1 MSNQTV
7 FVLGAG
13 FSCLAGIPL
22 MNELRREAL
31 ADPRIRNLPGLV
43 GRDTERSL
51 EETLLDLR
59 RTAGESAAEAHDA
72 LLNASLCLL
81 WKKHQ
86 MMPDLP
92 EAYSRFAR
100 VAGDSVGIVSLNW
113 DLVCELALYTAD
125 IDWSYSTTRG
135 IPVIKPHGSINWT
148 NHSSLPKQKWKSG
161 NGFALVDDA
170 RSISYRPDDP
180 FRDPLLGYTDS
191 DFKYVAF
198 PGLLH
203 ENSEATDRLWADVR
217 TLIAKA
223 SRVVFIGYSLPLY
236 DTRSRSE
243 FQTACSG
250 KEVTVIDPSEQAV
263 EIYQNH
269 VGKGVVGRLGRF
281 DECEV

>member
-22 MNELRREAL
+22 MNELRGEVL
-31 ADPRIRNLPGLV
+31 ADPRIRNLPALV
-43 GRDTERSL
+43 GRDKESSL
-51 EETLLDLR
+51 EEILLDLR
-59 RTAGESAAEAHDA
+59 QAADESATQAHDA
-72 LLNASLCLL
+72 LLDASLCLL

-125 IDWSYSTTRG
+125 IKWSYSAGRG
-135 IPVIKPHGSINWT
+135 TPIIKPHGSINWT
-148 NHSSLPKQKWKSG
+148 NHPQIPKQKWKSS
-161 NGFALVDDA
+161 NGFAQIDDE
-170 RSISYRPDDP
+170 RSISYRPEDP

-203 ENSEATDRLWADVR
+203 ENSEATDRLWTEAR
-217 TLIAKA
+217 ALIARA
-223 SRVVFIGYSLPLY
+223 SRVEFIGYSLPCY

-243 FQTACSG
+243 FLAVCPE
-250 KEVTVIDPSEQAV
+250 KEIVVVDPSETAL
-263 EIYQNH
+263 EAYESHFGRGI
-269 VGKGVVGRLGRF
+269 VGKMGKFENCQL
-281 DECEV
+281 

>member
-22 MNELRREAL
+22 MNELRDEVF
-31 ADPRIRNLPGLV
+31 ADPCIQNLPGLADHDKQRNV
-43 GRDTERSL
+43 

-59 RTAGESAAEAHDA
+59 TTADESAARAHDA

-100 VAGDSVGIVSLNW
+100 IAGESGGIVSLNW

-125 IDWSYSTTRG
+125 IKWSYSTDRG
-135 IPVIKPHGSINWT
+135 IPVVKPHGSINWT
-148 NHSSLPKQKWKSG
+148 NHPQLPKQKSKSG
-161 NGFALVDDA
+161 NGFAQIDA
-170 RSISYRPDDP
+170 ERSISYRPDDP

-203 ENSEATDRLWADVR
+203 ENSAATDRLWGETR
-217 TLIAKA
+217 SLIAKA
-223 SRVVFIGYSLPLY
+223 SRVVFIGYSLPFY

-243 FQTACSG
+243 FQNACSG
-250 KEVTVIDPSEQAV
+250 KQVTVIDPSEEAL
-263 EIYQNH
+263 ETYQKH
-269 VGKGVVGRLGRF
+269 FGKEVVGRLGKF

>member
-22 MNELRREAL
+22 MNELRCEAL
-31 ADPRIRNLPGLV
+31 ADSRIRNLPGLV

-100 VAGDSVGIVSLNW
+100 VAGDSIGIVSLNW

-125 IDWSYSTTRG
+125 IDWSYSTARG

-148 NHSSLPKQKWKSG
+148 NHSSLPKQKWRSG

-203 ENSEATDRLWADVR
+203 ENSDATDRLWTEAR
-217 TLIAKA
+217 ALIDRA
-223 SRVVFIGYSLPLY
+223 SRVVFIGYSLPGY
-236 DTRSRSE
+236 DTRSRRN
-243 FQTACSG
+243 FQDACSG
-250 KEVTVIDPSEQAV
+250 KEITAIDPSPQVLAT
-263 EIYQNH
+263 YQNH
-269 VGKGVVGRLGRF
+269 FGKSITVRCHAF
-281 DECEV
+281 EDCD

>member
-22 MNELRREAL
+22 MNELRDEVL
-31 ADPRIRNLPGLV
+31 ADPRIRNLPALA
-43 GRDTERSL
+43 GRDKERSL
-51 EETLLDLR
+51 EEILLDLR
-59 RTAGESAAEAHDA
+59 RTADESATQAHDA

-100 VAGDSVGIVSLNW
+100 VAGESVGIVSLNW

-125 IDWSYSTTRG
+125 IKWSYSTDRG

-148 NHSSLPKQKWKSG
+148 NHPQIPKQKWKSG
-161 NGFALVDDA
+161 NGFAQIDDE

-203 ENSEATDRLWADVR
+203 ENSEATDRLWAEAR
-217 TLIAKA
+217 ALIAKA
-223 SRVVFIGYSLPLY
+223 SRVVFIGYSLPCY

-243 FQTACSG
+243 FQIACSG

-269 VGKGVVGRLGRF
+269 FGKGVVGRLGRF

>member
-22 MNELRREAL
+22 MNELCDEVL
-31 ADPRIRNLPGLV
+31 ADPRIKNLPALAGQE
-43 GRDTERSL
+43 ERRSI
-51 EETLLDLR
+51 EEILLDLR
-59 RTAGESAAEAHDA
+59 KETDESATQAHDA

-92 EAYSRFAR
+92 EAYLRFAR
-100 VAGDSVGIVSLNW
+100 IAGESVGIVSMNW

-125 IDWSYSTTRG
+125 INWSYSTTRG

-148 NHSSLPKQKWKSG
+148 NHSLLPKQKWKNG
-161 NGFALVDDA
+161 NGFAQVNDA
-170 RSISYRPDDP
+170 RSVSYRPDDP

-198 PGLLH
+198 PGLLC
-203 ENSEATDRLWADVR
+203 ENSEATDRLWAQACA
-217 TLIAKA
+217 LIANA
-223 SRVVFIGYSLPLY
+223 SKVIFIGYSLPAY
-236 DTRSRSE
+236 DMRSRRE
-243 FQTACSG
+243 FMAACSE
-250 KEVTVIDPSEQAV
+250 KEIVVIDPSKAALEA
-263 EIYQNH
+263 YRRH
-269 VGKGVVGRLGRF
+269 FGKGIVDQLARF
-281 DECEV
+281 EECHL